1 MRKKTNF
8 IDKNGNEIF
17 VGDKVQ
23 ITEVNAFGKTIVS
36 EGKVYYDKKDD
47 NYGIHFLPK
56 GDDSGF
62 DDLLEDYLGLCEVIK
77 GQKWNNY
84 QTYH

>member
-8 IDKNGNEIF
+8 VDRNGNDIF

-23 ITEVNAFGKTIVS
+23 ITEVNAFGKTIIVS
-36 EGKVYYDKKDD
+36 EGKVYYDKEDD
-47 NYGIHFLPK
+47 N
-56 GDDSGF
+56 SGF

-77 GQKWNNY
+77 GQK
-84 QTYH
+84 

>member
-8 IDKNGNEIF
+8 VDRNGNDIF

-23 ITEVNAFGKTIVS
+23 ITEVKAFGKTIVS
-36 EGKVYYDKKDD
+36 EGKVYYDKEDD

-56 GDDSGF
+56 GNDSGF

-77 GQKWNNY
+77 GQK
-84 QTYH
+84 